1 MGFAKLHGRL
11 TSRIGRPVRY
21 SAPKDVHEK
30 GGQAAHGIIVDEIWV
45 DPQKN
50 DSPPRK
56 PNHPHDWGDYSF
68 CAQLIKWNGPMV
80 DGEHSIR
87 LGYYRRRCGE
97 DWWEFAGQTT
107 VSAEWQTIKVLC
119 EKTLSKIWWFQDKPK
134 QQA

>member
-21 SAPKDVHEK
+21 GAPKDVHEK
-30 GGQAAHGIIVDEIWV
+30 GGKAAYGVIVDEIWV
-45 DPQKN
+45 DPTIN
-50 DSPPRK
+50 DSLPRK

-68 CAQLIKWNGPMV
+68 CAQLIKWNGLTA

-87 LGYYRRRCGE
+87 LAYYRRRCGE

-107 VSAEWQTIKVLC
+107 VSSEWQTIKVLC
-119 EKTLSKIWWFQDKPK
+119 EKTLSKTWWFQDKPK
-134 QQA
+134 Q